1 MRDLDLK
8 TLRLLVAVCDLGN
21 IKDAAAQ
28 ELIEPSAISKRI
40 TQLEDALGLQVL
52 VRGRRGTEPTPA
64 GQVLLEHARTVL
76 FTMEKIEADMA
87 AFKGGIQGH
96 VRVVASA
103 SAIAESLLD
112 DLAGFMREPRHQS
125 IQVDIEERVS
135 KDIVGLVRDGV
146 VSLGVCWSQV
156 DLGGLESRPYRHD
169 ELVLAVPQ
177 GHPLAASAALHF
189 EDTLDFEHVGLPPT
203 TAVYTL
209 LHRCAARAGKPLRNR
224 AVVSNFDAA
233 FRVVGAG
240 LGVSVVPQEISRLHV
255 EAGRIVTVR
264 LLDDWA
270 RRQFA
275 VCFRR
280 LDELSPA
287 ARRLLDYLEAR
298 SATDEDAP
306 QGARAP
312 ISQSKR
318 LK

>member
-112 DLAGFMREPRHQS
+112 DLAGFMREPRHQN
-125 IQVDIEERVS
+125 IQ
-135 KDIVGLVRDGV
+135 
-146 VSLGVCWSQV
+146 
-156 DLGGLESRPYRHD
+156 
-169 ELVLAVPQ
+169 
-177 GHPLAASAALHF
+177 
-189 EDTLDFEHVGLPPT
+189 
-203 TAVYTL
+203 
-209 LHRCAARAGKPLRNR
+209 
-224 AVVSNFDAA
+224 
-233 FRVVGAG
+233 
-240 LGVSVVPQEISRLHV
+240 
-255 EAGRIVTVR
+255 
-264 LLDDWA
+264 
-270 RRQFA
+270 
-275 VCFRR
+275 
-280 LDELSPA
+280 
-287 ARRLLDYLEAR
+287 
-298 SATDEDAP
+298 
-306 QGARAP
+306 
-312 ISQSKR
+312 
-318 LK
+318 